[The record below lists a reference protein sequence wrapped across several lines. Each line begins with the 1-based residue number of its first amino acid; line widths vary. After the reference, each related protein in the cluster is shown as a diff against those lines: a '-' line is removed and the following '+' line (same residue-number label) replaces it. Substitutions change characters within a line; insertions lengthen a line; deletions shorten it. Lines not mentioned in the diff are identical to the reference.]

1 MAPSLQGRL
10 EETTDEKVS
19 DATQTAF
26 ATPLSVTSSMRVW
39 FGLLSGA
46 ASLLLAAWT
55 FLLFFAVIA
64 IFALDFMAKN
74 VKKECSCR
82 SKTSLLVLV

>member
-1 MAPSLQGRL
+1 MPPSLQGRL
-10 EETTDEKVS
+10 EETADEKVS

-46 ASLLLAAWT
+46 ASLAGCMDIFT
-55 FLLFFAVIA
+55 IFAVIA
-64 IFALDFMAKN
+64 ILALDFMAKN
-74 VKKECSCR
+74 VEKEYSCR

>member
-1 MAPSLQGRL
+1 MPPSLQGRL

-26 ATPLSVTSSMRVW
+26 ATPLSVTSSMRVR

-46 ASLLLAAWT
+46 ASLLLAAWI

-74 VKKECSCR
+74 VER
-82 SKTSLLVLV
+82 NILVR

>member
-39 FGLLSGA
+39 TTIGKPP
-46 ASLLLAAWT
+46 LLLAIHGY

-74 VKKECSCR
+74 VEKNI
-82 SKTSLLVLV
+82 LVR

>member
-46 ASLLLAAWT
+46 ASLAGCMD
-55 FLLFFAVIA
+55 
-64 IFALDFMAKN
+64 IFTIF
-74 VKKECSCR
+74 CR
-82 SKTSLLVLV
+82 HCNFCFGFCGQKR

>member
-1 MAPSLQGRL
+1 MPSSLQGRL

-39 FGLLSGA
+39 TTIGKPP
-46 ASLLLAAWT
+46 LLLAIRRYFFT
-55 FLLFFAVIA
+55 IFLPSLQFLLYGQ
-64 IFALDFMAKN
+64 K
-74 VKKECSCR
+74 R
-82 SKTSLLVLV
+82 

>member
-46 ASLLLAAWT
+46 ASLLVTTLHVYFYY
-55 FLLFFAVIA
+55 FLP
-64 IFALDFMAKN
+64 
-74 VKKECSCR
+74 
-82 SKTSLLVLV
+82 SLQS

>member
-46 ASLLLAAWT
+46 ASLAGCMDIFYYFLPSLQ
-55 FLLFFAVIA
+55 FLLWILWPKTLKG
-64 IFALDFMAKN
+64 IFL
-74 VKKECSCR
+74 
-82 SKTSLLVLV
+82 